1 MKSIFDFIVKPLG
14 EKYNNT
20 VKIGNQ
26 ELVVNTKIESFKF
39 VNRFAEVVET
49 PIAFYTDIKK
59 GDIIIIHQNVF
70 RTFYDMKGA
79 KKVSRSFFQD
89 DLFFVSIDQ
98 VYMYKNNERWNT
110 FNNRCSTFHY
120 FYTYTPDQF

>member
-1 MKSIFDFIVKPLG
+1 MKSIFDFI
-14 EKYNNT
+14 
-20 VKIGNQ
+20 
-26 ELVVNTKIESFKF
+26 VNTKIESFKF

-98 VYMYKNNERWNT
+98 VYMYKNMKGGTRLT
-110 FNNRCSTFHY
+110 IDVLFSRY
-120 FYTYTPDQF
+120 KIMMI